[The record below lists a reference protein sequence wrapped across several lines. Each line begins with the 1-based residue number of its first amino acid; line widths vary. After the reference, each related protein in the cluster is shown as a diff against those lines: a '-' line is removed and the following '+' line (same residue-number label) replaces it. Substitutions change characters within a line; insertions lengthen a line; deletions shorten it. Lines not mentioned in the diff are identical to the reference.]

1 MNEEKE
7 RSKRQTT
14 MTAGMS
20 ALFTFVSLG
29 LRTELGTSWN
39 ITHTEQMT
47 RATILEEPVS
57 QPTVGFLFSPTAPS
71 EKTLWTGLGQE
82 RKVLVPA
89 PTGAR
94 T

>member
-1 MNEEKE
+1 
-7 RSKRQTT
+7 

-29 LRTELGTSWN
+29 LRTELGTWN

-47 RATILEEPVS
+47 TATILEEPVS